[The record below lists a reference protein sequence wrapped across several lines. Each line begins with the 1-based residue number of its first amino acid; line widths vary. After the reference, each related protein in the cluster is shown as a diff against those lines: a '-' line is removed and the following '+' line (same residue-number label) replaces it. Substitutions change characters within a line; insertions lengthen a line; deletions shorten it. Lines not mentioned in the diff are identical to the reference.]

1 MKLTNQNLMINF
13 LSVKFKNF
21 QSYGNTDT
29 SFTFNS
35 DGTNLINGE
44 NGAGKSSII
53 SALVYGC
60 YGKSTEGLKDN
71 ELINNINGKNMEVTV
86 IFEKSGTYYKI
97 YRGRKTKDGDQVRLW
112 ENTINDFPSTEV
124 FNDSNE
130 KTLVPAKFTNAKV
143 ERIIN
148 ISYELFI
155 RIVVFSANSKPF
167 FELTPR
173 TGAAN
178 QSDIIEELFEITE
191 LASNADKL
199 KDKTKETDT
208 ALKVEMTKSEMVVK
222 ELERYKQQ
230 ISGIEARIEK
240 WDIDTKA
247 NITKLKSALSKIE
260 AVSLDD
266 EKEFHQQRDDLQK
279 EINDVE
285 GRIKTLKKHIQDEL
299 CSKLKLINELEHL
312 NDAECP
318 YCFQKFVAPEKIESC
333 DESIKKHNETISLTE
348 EAKGTLDEELRDYLT
363 NMDLIKDSITIDNL
377 EELLAI
383 QNQKE
388 TILDKIDDLKQSVNP
403 HNEPLTDLKDSP
415 VEPHDMALINDL
427 TTRKEHQKFLYKL
440 LTDKNSFIRKTL
452 LNKHLPYL
460 NERLYYYL
468 TEMNLPHTVEFG
480 HDLSAV
486 ITKYGKTLNFKSLS
500 TGQRSRVN
508 LGLSFAFRDILQKI
522 YGMINIYILDE
533 VLDRG
538 LDSEGVEL
546 AAKLLQRK
554 AIEEDVSVYIITHRN
569 ELDNFFDN
577 IITVEMN
584 NNFSRIKE

>member
-1 MKLTNQNLMINF
+1 MINF

-21 QSYGNTDT
+21 QSYGNAET

-53 SALVYGC
+53 SALVYAC

-71 ELINNINGKNMEVTV
+71 DLINNINGKNMEVTV
-86 IFEKSGTYYKI
+86 IFEKGGMYYKV

-112 ENTINDFPSTEV
+112 ENDVNDFPSTEV
-124 FNDSNE
+124 FNDNNE

-191 LASNADKL
+191 LAANAEKL

-208 ALKVEMTKSEMVVK
+208 TLQVEMSKSEMVVK
-222 ELERYKQQ
+222 ELERYKVQ
-230 ISGIEARIEK
+230 ITNIETRIAK
-240 WDIDTKA
+240 WDVDTKDTI
-247 NITKLKSALSKIE
+247 NKLKTALGKVE
-260 AVSLDD
+260 DVSLED
-266 EKEFHQQRDDLQK
+266 EKGFHQQRDDLQK

-285 GRIKTLKKHIQDEL
+285 SKIKTLKSHIRDEL
-299 CSKLKLINELEHL
+299 CGKMKLITELEHL

-318 YCFQKFVAPEKIESC
+318 YCFQKFEAPEKIKACGET
-333 DESIKKHNETISLTE
+333 IKKHEEAITLTE
-348 EAKGTLDEELRDYLT
+348 EAKGKLDDELRDYLT

-388 TILDKIDDLKQSVNP
+388 VILDKIDDLKQSVNP
-403 HNEPLTDLKDSP
+403 HNESLGELNDSP
-415 VEPHDMALINDL
+415 VKPHDMTLINDL

-468 TEMNLPHTVEFG
+468 MEMNLPHTVEFG
-480 HDLSAV
+480 QDLSAV

-508 LGLSFAFRDILQKI
+508 LALSFAFRDILQKI

-546 AAKLLQRK
+546 AAKLLKRK
-554 AIEEDVSVYIITHRN
+554 AIEEDVSIYIITHRN
-569 ELDNFFDN
+569 ELDNFFDK
-577 IITVEMN
+577 IITVEMD